1 MRVAVVGGG
10 AIGLACAWYLRRGGA
25 DVIVLERD
33 GVGEAASL
41 GNGGLITPGLSN
53 PLPAP
58 GVMGQALRWMLSP
71 DSPFL
76 LRPRL
81 DPALAAWCWRF
92 WRSCSREQ
100 YLIGMRALLA
110 LGAHTVELYDGLAAD
125 GVEFELHD
133 EGLLFLFRT
142 ARALNEEAAVLA
154 ELQREGYR
162 GAVHALS
169 VSEAQ
174 ALDPAVGDGI
184 SGALHAPAE
193 RSVRPETLTRGLT
206 VALRARGVEVR
217 EGVRVESLT
226 RDGAGGGWRIRCAGS
241 EDAVADRVVVAC
253 GPWTGAL
260 LAPLGVR
267 VRQEPAK
274 GYSVTAVGEG
284 VTPRHPLYLSE
295 AKVACTP
302 FAGGVRL
309 AGTVEI
315 NGFDL
320 TINRRRL
327 AAVTAAPAG
336 YLRDWRPVSPEL
348 EWAGLRPL
356 SADSL
361 PLIGKAP
368 GQDGLFV
375 ATGHGKLGITL
386 APATGAALAPL
397 VLDDRLVAELV
408 PLRLD
413 R

>member
-10 AIGLACAWYLRRGGA
+10 AIGLACAWYLSQGGA
-25 DVIVLERD
+25 EVVVVERD
-33 GVGEAASL
+33 LVGEAASL

-76 LRPRL
+76 LRFRL
-81 DPALAAWCWRF
+81 DPAFAAWCWRF
-92 WRSCSREQ
+92 WRSCSQEQ

-110 LGAHTVELYDGLAAD
+110 LGAHTVELFDGLAAD
-125 GVEFELHD
+125 GVEFEMHD

-142 ARALNEEAAVLA
+142 QRGLEKEAAVLA

-162 GAVHALS
+162 GAVQALTS
-169 VSEAQ
+169 SEART
-174 ALDPAVGDGI
+174 LDPAVGDSVI
-184 SGALHAPAE
+184 GALHAPAE
-193 RSVRPETLTRGLT
+193 RHVRPETLTRGLAA
-206 VALRARGVEVR
+206 ALRARGAEVR
-217 EGVRVESLT
+217 EGARVESLV
-226 RDGAGGGWRIRCAGS
+226 RDAGAGWRLRCGGRDDIA
-241 EDAVADRVVVAC
+241 ADRVVVAC
-253 GPWTGAL
+253 GPWTGGL
-260 LAPLGVR
+260 LAPLGVQ

-274 GYSVTAVGEG
+274 GYSVTATGEG
-284 VTPRHPLYLSE
+284 VPPRHPLYLSE
-295 AKVACTP
+295 AKVVCTP

-309 AGTVEI
+309 AGTVELA
-315 NGFDL
+315 GFDL
-320 TINRRRL
+320 TINRCRL
-327 AAVTAAPAG
+327 AAVAGAATD
-336 YLRDWRPVSPEL
+336 YLRDWRPTSPEL

-356 SADSL
+356 SADGL
-361 PLIGKAP
+361 PLIGRAP
-368 GQDGLFV
+368 GQEGLFV

-397 VLDDRLVAELV
+397 VLDDRLDPELV

>member
-10 AIGLACAWYLRRGGA
+10 AIGLACAWYLSRGGA
-25 DVIVLERD
+25 EVVVLERD
-33 GVGEAASL
+33 RVGEAASL

-53 PLPAP
+53 PLPSP
-58 GVMGQALRWMLSP
+58 GVTSQALRWMLSP

-76 LRPRL
+76 LRPRV
-81 DPALAAWCWRF
+81 DPAFAAWCWRF

-110 LGAHTVELYDGLAAD
+110 LNAHTVELFDGLVAD
-125 GVEFELHD
+125 GVEFELHE

-142 ARALNEEAAVLA
+142 QRGLEQEAAVLA

-162 GAVHALS
+162 GAVQELS
-169 VSEAQ
+169 GSEAR
-174 ALDPAVGDGI
+174 ALDAAVGDGV
-184 SGALHAPAE
+184 SGALYAPAE
-193 RSVRPETLTRGLT
+193 RHLRPETLTRGLAA
-206 VALRARGVEVR
+206 ALRARGAEVR
-217 EGVRVESLT
+217 EGARVESLA
-226 RDGAGGGWRIRCAGS
+226 REAGGGWRIRCAGAN
-241 EDAVADRVVVAC
+241 DTGADRVVVAC
-253 GPWTGAL
+253 GPWTGRL

-284 VTPRHPLYLSE
+284 APPRHPLYLSE

-309 AGTVEI
+309 AGTVELA
-315 NGFDL
+315 GFDL

-327 AAVTAAPAG
+327 AAVTGAAAD
-336 YLRDWRPVSPEL
+336 YLRDWRPTSPEL

-361 PLIGKAP
+361 PLIGRAP

-375 ATGHGKLGITL
+375 ATGHGKLGVTL
-386 APATGAALAPL
+386 APATGARLAPL
-397 VLDDRLVAELV
+397 VLENRLDPELV